1 MSTPLPGFVEP
12 LDDGIFAIDTGFHRD
27 RFDAAYLVVEGGR
40 AAFIDTGTSKA
51 VPRLL
56 AALDALGVAR
66 AAVDLIIPTHVHLDH
81 AGGVGQLAQA
91 LPTAQVVAHPRGAR
105 HLVDPT
111 ELWRG
116 ALAIYG
122 QSQMDSAYG
131 HLEPVPADRLRTT
144 ADEEII
150 TLAGRPLRFAHT
162 PGHCLHHHCVWDARS
177 RGWFTGDNFGMAY
190 PEFIVD
196 GRPFIFPTTTPVQ
209 FDPPAMVASI
219 HRLLENAPERMYLT
233 HYGRVEG
240 IADCG
245 VRLEAMLADTLAV
258 VDAVQ
263 GAPERLAALIEG
275 LTALHVRRAQEFGV
289 LLPETQIRALLHD
302 DMALNAAGI
311 GVWLDRRARRRP
323 A

>member
-12 LDDGIFAIDTGFHRD
+12 LDDGIFTIDTGFHRD

-40 AAFIDTGTSKA
+40 GAFIDTGTALA

-66 AAVDLIIPTHVHLDH
+66 DAVDFIIPTHVHLDH

-91 LPTAQVVAHPRGAR
+91 LPDAQVVVHPRGAR
-105 HLVDPT
+105 HLIDPT

-122 QSQMDSAYG
+122 QAQMDRAYG
-131 HLEPVPADRLRTT
+131 HLEPVPAERVRTT
-144 ADEEII
+144 ADDETIA
-150 TLAGRPLRFAHT
+150 LAGRPLRFAHT
-162 PGHCLHHHCVWDARS
+162 PGHCLHHHCIWDARS

-190 PEFIVD
+190 PEFVVA

-219 HRLLENAPERMYLT
+219 HRLLSDEPERMYLT
-233 HYGRVEG
+233 HYGRIAG

-245 VRLEAMLADTLAV
+245 ARLEAMLADTLTV
-258 VDAVQ
+258 VGTVQDA
-263 GAPERLAALIEG
+263 PDRLAALIEA
-275 LTALHVRRAQEFGV
+275 LTTLHVRRAQEFGV
-289 LLPETQIRALLHD
+289 ALPESRIRALLRD

-311 GVWLDRRARRRP
+311 GVWLDRRARRP
-323 A
+323 HA